1 MSSTLLVIIGYMLLL
16 LGIGLWSNRQLQ
28 KTGEDFF
35 VASRTIGPVLLL
47 MSLFGTNMTTFAI
60 LGASGE
66 AYHDGIGVFGLM
78 ASSSALVIPCVFFFI
93 GTRVWALGKTH
104 GYLTQVQYIRE
115 RWGSDRL
122 GLLLFVVLIALLIPY
137 LLIGVMAG
145 GLIIQNLTGGA
156 QTGLPQW
163 VGSVGISAVV
173 LSYVFMGGLRGTA
186 RANAFQTVV
195 FMALGLISFYAIVN
209 DLGDL
214 RAAMEAVAEEHPHLL
229 HRGGQGAGHQGMSP
243 WKFLTYTF
251 TPLSVGMFPHMFMHW
266 LTARRMETF
275 RWPLMVYPLCIAAV
289 WLPCVVLG
297 IIGSSDP
304 AIPALAGAQ
313 SNSVLIRMIAAHTPP
328 LLAGLLGAGVLA
340 AAMSSLD
347 SQVLAAGAMFT
358 QDIVVHYEFHDRL
371 DERVQILL
379 GRIFVTLI
387 ILITCVLS
395 FFIDRSIFK
404 LAIWSFAGF
413 AGLFPVVAA
422 ALFWKRSTRYGAATS
437 ILTVAILWAYFFFQG
452 WESPGYT
459 VGGTGVMPVAVL
471 VLAGT
476 AGMILG
482 SFLSSPPPETTL
494 KKFFQVAKPP
504 EPQAESF
511 AAKAQT

>member
-1 MSSTLLVIIGYMLLL
+1 MSLPLLIMIGYMLLL
-16 LGIGLWSNRQLQ
+16 LGIGLWSNLRLQ

-35 VASRTIGPVLLL
+35 VASRTIGPFLLL

-66 AYHDGIGVFGLM
+66 AYHEGIGVFGLM
-78 ASSSALVIPCVFFFI
+78 ASSSSLVIPCVFFFV
-93 GTRVWALGKTH
+93 GTRVWALGKRH

-156 QTGLPQW
+156 QAGLPQW

-186 RANAFQTVV
+186 WANAFQTLV
-195 FMALGLISFYAIVN
+195 FMTLGLLSFYAIVN
-209 DLGDL
+209 DLGGL
-214 RAAMEAVAEEHPHLL
+214 RTAMGAVAEEHPYLF
-229 HRGGQGAGHQGMSP
+229 HRGGQGADHQGMNP
-243 WKFLTYTF
+243 WQFLTYTF

-275 RWPLMVYPLCIAAV
+275 RWPLMAYPLCIAAV
-289 WLPCVVLG
+289 WLPCVMLG
-297 IIGSSDP
+297 IIGSADP

-313 SNSVLIRMIAAHTPP
+313 SNSVLVQMIAAHAPP

-347 SQVLAAGAMFT
+347 SQVLSAGTMFT
-358 QDIVVHYEFHDRL
+358 QDIVVHYEYHDRL
-371 DERVQILL
+371 DERVQVLL
-379 GRIFVTLI
+379 GRGFVALI

-395 FFIDRSIFK
+395 FFTERSIFK

-437 ILTVAILWAYFFFQG
+437 ILTVAILWIYFFLQG

-459 VGGTGVMPVAVL
+459 VAGTGVMPVAVL

-482 SFLSSPPPETTL
+482 SLFSSPPPETTL
-494 KKFFQVAKPP
+494 QKFFPVPKPREPKTASVAV
-504 EPQAESF
+504 EAR
-511 AAKAQT
+511 A